1 MISISIGKETI
12 TVEQGTT
19 IAQLRQLYPNTKFIH
34 KGKILDDDSVLTD
47 GTKLFVI
54 RHSEKELADIQE
66 KETKYEKGRENYEK
80 YAVKPKYEKPRSYN
94 IEVLPGFNDQQKA
107 KDLLYRIWDDVGIR
121 QIMAKRNW
129 VLGKLIEL
137 HPDQR
142 SILGYN
148 QNKGQVIALRLRTDD
163 LSGFRYF
170 ESIVKV
176 MLHELA
182 HFEFGDHDEHFHQLN
197 RQLNKEYEMYK
208 GHLLGKAHAAP
219 NSIEQPTSFVLG
231 GSRPEGNMREVLLK
245 AAITRLSKEEQE
257 ITDACGQKKP

>member
-1 MISISIGKETI
+1 MISVSIGKETI
-12 TVEQGTT
+12 SIEPGTT
-19 IAQLRQLYPNTKFIH
+19 IAQLKESYSNTKFIH
-34 KGKILDDDSVLTD
+34 KGKVLEDEYVLTE

-54 RHSEKELADIQE
+54 RHSAQELSDIQQKEL
-66 KETKYEKGRENYEK
+66 KYEKGRENYER

-94 IEVLPGFNDQQKA
+94 IEVLPEFKDQQKA
-107 KDLLYRIWDDVGIR
+107 KDILHRIWDDVGIR

-137 HPDQR
+137 HPNQR

-148 QNKGQVIALRLRTDD
+148 RNKGELIALRLRTDD

-182 HFEFGDHDEHFHQLN
+182 HFEFSDHDDNFHRLN

-208 GHLLGKAHAAP
+208 GQSLGGHHAAP
-219 NSIEQPTSFVLG
+219 HPIAQPTSFVLG
-231 GSRPEGNMREVLLK
+231 GSKPEGDMREVLLK
-245 AAITRLSKEEQE
+245 AAIVRLSKEEQD